1 MAAANVDRI
10 WAAVSSCKLFAGEAL
25 IKLKIDK
32 TEMTDGVFLEVQFVS
47 IYPFTTTE
55 FRIGDTGDFEETRIT
70 NRKDTFFLRGEGSG
84 CV

>member
-25 IKLKIDK
+25 IKLKIGK
-32 TEMTDGVFLEVQFVS
+32 TEMTDGVIFDVHFVS

-55 FRIGDTGDFEETRIT
+55 ISIGDTGEREETRIT